1 MLRAFFVIFVLCM
14 IAMVAVLGFRGQR
27 STQPPT
33 EVFPDMVRQPKVR
46 AQAPLDFFADGRGPR
61 LPVAGTVPVG
71 YEMPKPKTE
80 GSPPGMTGDAPEEA
94 HMRIAFS
101 AGTDYFNT
109 GKMGDQWGT
118 GSPLPVTR
126 ELMERGQQRFN
137 ITCAMC
143 HGASAAGNG
152 ITKQYG
158 LATVV
163 SLQDDR
169 LRKMSDGEIFNT
181 ITNGKNTMMAYGPNI
196 VVADRWL
203 LLLTCAHCNAAST
216 RPLPMFPKIIARKWT
231 NRRHRRRLQRVLQNE
246 RAFTYATDAGRRIFR
261 EQSIYGAFNSSWFGC
276 GCEPGALSYRRIS
289 ESASI

>member
-14 IAMVAVLGFRGQR
+14 I
-27 STQPPT
+27 
-33 EVFPDMVRQPKVR
+33 EMVRQPKVR

-71 YEMPKPKTE
+71 YEMPKPKIE
-80 GSPPGMTGDAPEEA
+80 GSPPGMPGGDAPEEA

-109 GKMGDQWGT
+109 GKMGDQWGS
-118 GSPLPVTR
+118 GIPLPVTR
-126 ELMERGQQRFN
+126 ELMQRGQQRFN

-143 HGASAAGNG
+143 HGAAAAGNG

-158 LATVV
+158 LATVI

-181 ITNGKNTMMAYGPNI
+181 ITNGKNTMMPYGPNI
-196 VVADRWL
+196 VVADRWAIVAYL
-203 LLLTCAHCNAAST
+203 RA
-216 RPLPMFPKIIARKWT
+216 
-231 NRRHRRRLQRVLQNE
+231 LQRSQHATAADVPQDH
-246 RAFTYATDAGRRIFR
+246 RAEMDK
-261 EQSIYGAFNSSWFGC
+261 
-276 GCEPGALSYRRIS
+276 P
-289 ESASI
+289 ASPPPTTASPSK